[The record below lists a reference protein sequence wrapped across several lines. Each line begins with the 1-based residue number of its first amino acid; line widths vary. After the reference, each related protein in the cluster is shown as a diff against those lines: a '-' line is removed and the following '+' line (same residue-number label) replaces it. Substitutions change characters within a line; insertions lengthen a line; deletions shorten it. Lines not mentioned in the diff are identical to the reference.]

1 MELTKEKYSEM
12 VGRVSPKS
20 HLLTDCTGAFITG
33 GLFCCAGQLIS
44 DIYKMIGFSVD
55 DIYKMIGF
63 SEDEVSALTSI
74 SLIFIGTALTFLG
87 VYGKLAKIA
96 GAGTLV
102 PITGFA
108 NAVASPA
115 MEFKSEGLIHGTGA
129 KMFDI
134 AGPVI
139 VYGTFAS
146 VIYGIIFYLTGIG

>member
-44 DIYKMIGFSVD
+44 